1 MILGFIG
8 TLKRSCLASD
18 AYFASCDVSVS
29 IKFRWSWGKCEN
41 TGSLIMRNFSFLF
54 LYDND
59 ISCATESFLLVGNF
73 TIKHSLCIMKLNF
86 KGFNE
91 KLSLIF
97 ISILMILFLNLNF

>member
-1 MILGFIG
+1 MK
-8 TLKRSCLASD
+8 TL
-18 AYFASCDVSVS
+18 V
-29 IKFRWSWGKCEN
+29 
-41 TGSLIMRNFSFLF
+41 SLIMRNFSFLF